1 MARSRTRRA
10 AWIAALGAAI
20 PATLVAIALQGGE
33 AYSHGTM
40 SAPVSRIYN
49 CYLEGPEA
57 PKTAPCRDAVAIGGT
72 QPLYDWNEINIANA
86 AGQSKS
92 IIPDGHLCSAGRA
105 KYAGFDQA
113 RADWVATTL
122 PTSGSYTF
130 KFRATAPHRGTFD
143 LYLTKQGYNPA
154 VPLRWS
160 DLDAAPFLSITDPV
174 VADGY
179 YTFTGNLPGGRTG
192 RHLIYVVWQRSDS
205 PEAFYSCSDVIF
217 GTAPSQSAPPSAS
230 PSASRSPSAS
240 PSPSRVSPSP
250 SRTPSAS
257 PSAPGQYPAWAP
269 NVAYAI
275 GTRVSYA
282 GRNYECRQAHTSLVG
297 WEPPNV
303 PALWLAL

>member
-1 MARSRTRRA
+1 LPRIARTVRRA
-10 AWIAALGAAI
+10 ALISALGAAI
-20 PATLVAIALQGGE
+20 PATLVAIALNGGE

-40 SAPVSRIYN
+40 STPVSRVYN
-49 CYLEGPEA
+49 CYLEGPES
-57 PKTAPCRDAVAIGGT
+57 PDTAACRDAVAIGGT

-86 AGQSKS
+86 NGQSRS
-92 IIPDGHLCSAGRA
+92 IIPDGKLCSAGRA

-130 KFRATAPHRGTFD
+130 RFRATAPHRGSFD
-143 LYLTKQGYNPA
+143 LYLTRPGYNPT

-160 DLDAAPFLSITDPV
+160 DLDATPFLRVTDPV
-174 VADGY
+174 VTDGY
-179 YTFTGNLPGGRTG
+179 YTFSGNLPGGRTG

-217 GTAPSQSAPPSAS
+217 GSAPSQSPTTSPSPSRSAS
-230 PSASRSPSAS
+230 PSASPSRTTSPSAS
-240 PSPSRVSPSP
+240 P
-250 SRTPSAS
+250 TAS
-257 PSAPGQYPAWAP
+257 GSYPAWAP
-269 NVAYAI
+269 NVSYTV

-303 PALWLAL
+303 LALWLPL